1 MNAVKRKKKAFHASK
16 QPRKARKRFY
26 SMPLH
31 KKASLVRAHLSK
43 ELRKKLGCRSA
54 RLRKGDKVRVMRGSF
69 KKKEGKVVEVDLKKA
84 KVFIEGIVSKK
95 QGGKEKLIPL
105 QPSNLM
111 IIETERKP
119 KAAKEKK

>member
-1 MNAVKRKKKAFHASK
+1 
-16 QPRKARKRFY
+16 
-26 SMPLH
+26 MPLH